1 MSVRDDLCV
10 ILIWPKI
17 TCDRASHQLDP
28 KAETPMK
35 GVANVVFCVLISL
48 DRHKSWYGAQAA
60 YKRVVLTPISIMI
73 WHRTSPD
80 PTDVVFAH
88 WLLIIAPKK
97 VVNSFIKM
105 IRKSSV
111 TSAIKYRCETVFF
124 FVVSL
129 TVSEPRDP
137 VSNQVY
143 CLFSYLSL
151 IICHLPIQ
159 FESERAVINSK
170 RRTERNNCA
179 VIVGKNKKN
188 ESWKEN
194 SKWKICVNWVST
206 NEEVLSRTYQSW

>member
-1 MSVRDDLCV
+1 
-10 ILIWPKI
+10 
-17 TCDRASHQLDP
+17 
-28 KAETPMK
+28 
-35 GVANVVFCVLISL
+35 
-48 DRHKSWYGAQAA
+48 
-60 YKRVVLTPISIMI
+60 MI
-73 WHRTSPD
+73 CHRTSPD

-97 VVNSFIKM
+97 VINSFIKM

-111 TSAIKYRCETVFF
+111 TSAIKYRCETVF

-179 VIVGKNKKN
+179 VIVGKINRTKAEKKTRSEKSGLIECRQTRKFLVRHKLIFKKSAMYATKHQN
-188 ESWKEN
+188 GNGIGLVGSPVSNWKVFAEIQIN
-194 SKWKICVNWVST
+194 SS
-206 NEEVLSRTYQSW
+206 